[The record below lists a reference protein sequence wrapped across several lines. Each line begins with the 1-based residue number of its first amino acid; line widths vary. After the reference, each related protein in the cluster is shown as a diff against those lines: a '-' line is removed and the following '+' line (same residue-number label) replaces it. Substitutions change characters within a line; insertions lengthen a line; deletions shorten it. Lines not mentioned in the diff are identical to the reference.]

1 MKLIKTSR
9 PPLNVFEV
17 KRTELQYDDSW
28 KTIYE
33 VEAYKVPKTAVSAER
48 VVDTACIMT
57 GVLVTNPGS
66 VTGLDPD
73 IEVSARIETQLDI
86 PEYGTVPTTGDAG
99 DVFRVGR
106 KLYVFTDTNVS
117 TLFLD
122 ELAVSGTNY
131 VDTSDPTN
139 YNVGSPETFQ
149 DAITAALAALSTGDA
164 FTVSVDGVS
173 NDIVYVKVVDGAN
186 TVAAPIRKRYILIN
200 KALVPSSDFASISL
214 ERQVMK
220 TGDRLQLRLDTQ
232 DIGSAVSHFS
242 FILNQREEFTR
253 LF

>member
-1 MKLIKTSR
+1 MKFIKTAR

-17 KRTELQYDDSW
+17 KRTELDYDTW

-33 VEAYKVPKTAVSAER
+33 VEAYKVPKTATAPER
-48 VVDTACIMT
+48 IVDAACIMT

-66 VTGLDPD
+66 ISNDDPD
-73 IEVSARIETQLDI
+73 IEISARIETQLDI
-86 PEYGTVPTTGDAG
+86 PEYGTVPTGTAG
-99 DVFRVGR
+99 DVVRVGR
-106 KLYVFTDTNVS
+106 KLYVFTATDVS

-122 ELAVSGTNY
+122 ELAESGANY
-131 VDTSDPTN
+131 VDTSNPTN
-139 YNVGSPETFQ
+139 YDGISEGA
-149 DAITAALAALSTGDA
+149 AIAAALAGLSSGEA
-164 FTVSVDGVS
+164 FTVSVDGVP
-173 NDIVYVKVVDGAN
+173 NDIVYVKVVNGAN
-186 TVAAPIRKRYILIN
+186 EVGAPIRKRYLLLN

-220 TGDRLQLRLDTQ
+220 TGDRLQLRLDTP
-232 DIGSAVSHFS
+232 DVGSAISHFS